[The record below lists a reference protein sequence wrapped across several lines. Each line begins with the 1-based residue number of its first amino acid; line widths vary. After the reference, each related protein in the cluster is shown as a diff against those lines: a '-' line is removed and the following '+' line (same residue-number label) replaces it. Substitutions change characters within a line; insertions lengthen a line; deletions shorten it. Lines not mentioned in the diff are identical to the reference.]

1 MPGATILINTPIAA
15 DRTWDTLPSEVQ
27 TQLIDRHCRL
37 FVVDGYGVAER
48 AGLDRRINTVMQTCF
63 FALSKVLPM
72 DEAMRHIQK
81 SVEET
86 FGRRGPE
93 VVRRNIV
100 ALESALEA
108 MSEVTLPTQVSTTR
122 HRPLSVPAD
131 APDFVQRVTRLKPG
145 LYNLVPFELGRAT
158 EHIDNPYLIARE
170 LAGAAPYFL
179 SHGTA
184 LELHR
189 MVTQPNFTVYVSCR
203 RRVRPQTVGGY
214 DFRFVHITEEQEFG
228 VMKHWIDKERFVM
241 ISDMERTII
250 DGLRHPAFAGGVT
263 EVAKGLW
270 MKRDVLQVE
279 RLVDYAR
286 RLGVG
291 AVVRRL
297 GYLLE
302 HYDLADTSVLE
313 PLRGMLTAT
322 YQRLDPLLPAEGA
335 FLSRWRLQ
343 LNVTPE
349 EPQIHGIPLTASA
362 GRDISLRA
370 VLRALCRSAS
380 THRP

>member
-1 MPGATILINTPIAA
+1 LDELRFLPFIGRAGNVLHYGDERIGKRMQAFLFS
-15 DRTWDTLPSEVQ
+15 RHTLPQ
-27 TQLIDRHCRL
+27 H
-37 FVVDGYGVAER
+37 AE
-48 AGLDRRINTVMQTCF
+48 A
-63 FALSKVLPM
+63 K
-72 DEAMRHIQK
+72 
-81 SVEET
+81 
-86 FGRRGPE
+86 
-93 VVRRNIV
+93 
-100 ALESALEA
+100 
-108 MSEVTLPTQVSTTR
+108 
-122 HRPLSVPAD
+122 
-131 APDFVQRVTRLKPG
+131 
-145 LYNLVPFELGRAT
+145 LG
-158 EHIDNPYLIARE
+158 
-170 LAGAAPYFL
+170 AGAA
-179 SHGTA
+179 H
-184 LELHR
+184 
-189 MVTQPNFTVYVSCR
+189 C
-203 RRVRPQTVGGY
+203 
-214 DFRFVHITEEQEFG
+214 
-228 VMKHWIDKERFVM
+228 VM

>member
-1 MPGATILINTPIAA
+1 MSANDHLKTKTLGPRAA
-15 DRTWDTLPSEVQ
+15 
-27 TQLIDRHCRL
+27 QLFTEL
-37 FVVDGYGVAER
+37 NE
-48 AGLDRRINTVMQTCF
+48 
-63 FALSKVLPM
+63 
-72 DEAMRHIQK
+72 
-81 SVEET
+81 
-86 FGRRGPE
+86 
-93 VVRRNIV
+93 
-100 ALESALEA
+100 
-108 MSEVTLPTQVSTTR
+108 R
-122 HRPLSVPAD
+122 HRSMFTLVDVRSVTGLSAAAARNLVHK
-131 APDFVQRVTRLKPG
+131 VWQRGLVTRLKPG

-158 EHIDNPYLIARE
+158 EHIDSPYLIARE
-170 LAGAAPYFL
+170 LAGAALYFL

-189 MVTQPNFTVYVSCR
+189 MRTQPNFTVYVSCT

-214 DFRFVHITEEQEFG
+214 DFRFVHITAEQAFG
-228 VMKHWIDKERFVM
+228 VVKHWIDKERFVM
-241 ISDMERTII
+241 ISDIERTII
-250 DGLRHPAFAGGVT
+250 DGLRHPACAGGIT

-270 MKRDVLQVE
+270 MKRAMLKIG

-302 HYDLADTSVLE
+302 HYGLADASVLE

-322 YQRLDPLLPAEGA
+322 YQRLDPLLPADGT

-349 EPQIHGIPLTASA
+349 EL
-362 GRDISLRA
+362 DA
-370 VLRALCRSAS
+370 VRFG
-380 THRP
+380 